1 MLRQAFLHV
10 VAEYPEKVLETHL
23 LYKPLLIW
31 ETLSASTRLE
41 VSRRTLPILIALA
54 VQLTIL
60 IVMARLAVGERSEL
74 SGICAAFA
82 LIAVFSV
89 APQLFAWSS
98 LATSSDL
105 VCYLYVGV
113 ALLLAAA
120 LRSLPA
126 LRYARA

>member
-1 MLRQAFLHV
+1 MGLPVPR
-10 VAEYPEKVLETHL
+10 
-23 LYKPLLIW
+23 
-31 ETLSASTRLE
+31 TR
-41 VSRRTLPILIALA
+41 VCVYA
-54 VQLTIL
+54 
-60 IVMARLAVGERSEL
+60 L
-74 SGICAAFA
+74 SGMCAAFA